1 MVIFDRYYVEEMFSF
16 HFHRYRRNAVLVL
29 DLQDLHALRRGR
41 QRRVEA
47 LNRSGDKTW
56 KGSDH
61 NDGGDPLDAAKRVA
75 FDEYDLLHSDTN
87 DDTNEHDPMLLREL
101 ASIHRCDLTLVC
113 SPCELKLLR
122 PHFQHCPWKL
132 QLASFWVNPAEVQ
145 RTTAPAEQRND
156 FCFVGGFRHDPNR
169 DAVTVLAQQIW
180 PTIQDQWQLTN
191 SNSESSQSLPPQLH
205 IYGAFAERVL
215 RFHDPNNNVFVQGQ
229 TLDLAGTLEQHRVM
243 LAPLRFGA
251 DIKGKIVDAWCHGL
265 PVVTTSIGAEGMLT
279 AADSSLPPSS
289 SSSQSLFAGRIADSV
304 NSFADAALELYENK
318 NDQWA
323 KLSRR
328 EGPNALK
335 DLYSATRH
343 WPTVHQAMQDTVKNR
358 SIRRNSDTIR
368 SVLWQQSF
376 RSTEFFSRWIEE
388 KEKKSNNHRDD
399 RDSNGGDDKNNG

>member
-1 MVIFDRYYVEEMFSF
+1 M
-16 HFHRYRRNAVLVL
+16 
-29 DLQDLHALRRGR
+29 
-41 QRRVEA
+41 
-47 LNRSGDKTW
+47 
-56 KGSDH
+56 
-61 NDGGDPLDAAKRVA
+61 
-75 FDEYDLLHSDTN
+75 
-87 DDTNEHDPMLLREL
+87 
-101 ASIHRCDLTLVC
+101 
-113 SPCELKLLR
+113 
-122 PHFQHCPWKL
+122 
-132 QLASFWVNPAEVQ
+132 
-145 RTTAPAEQRND
+145 
-156 FCFVGGFRHDPNR
+156 
-169 DAVTVLAQQIW
+169 TVLTQQIW
-180 PTIQDQWQLTN
+180 PAIQDRWQLTN
-191 SNSESSQSLPPQLH
+191 SNSGSSQSLPPRLH

-251 DIKGKIVDAWCHGL
+251 GIKGKIVDAWCHGL